1 MNISVLILTYNE
13 AANLPACLEALAQ
26 CDDIVVIDSGS
37 RDGTVEIARERG
49 AKVLVRPFDNFA
61 AQRNFGLLH
70 GDLRHDWVLHLDAD
84 EVLTDDFLEKLRQLD
99 PPPEVD
105 AYRVPSKLMLFGQW
119 LQFSGMYPSYQVRI
133 GRRDKLRFKQVG
145 HGQREDL
152 APERV
157 GLFAEPYLHFSFS
170 HGMRRWLEK
179 HIRYASDEADL
190 MLALR
195 GEAMDAKALL
205 KDPTERRRAVK
216 AWSARLPF
224 ALRPALRFIYVY
236 FYRQGFRDGWAGLTY
251 ALMISVYEGMIA
263 VFAYESL
270 MAQKPQDG
278 ANTTLLVR
286 SSQIRADSDRFRG
299 R

>member
-1 MNISVLILTYNE
+1 MNISVLILAYNE
-13 AANLPACLEALAQ
+13 AVNLPACLDALAW

-37 RDGTVEIARERG
+37 GDSTAEIARKRG

-84 EVLTDDFLEKLRQLD
+84 EVLTDKFVATLRQLD
-99 PPPEVD
+99 PPPEVE

-145 HGQREDL
+145 HGQREAL
-152 APERV
+152 APDRL
-157 GLFAEPYLHFSFS
+157 GLFPEPYLHFSFS

-190 MLALR
+190 MLVLR
-195 GEAMDAKALL
+195 GEATDPQPDNAYL
-205 KDPTERRRAVK
+205 KDPTERRRAAKV
-216 AWSARLPF
+216 WSARLPF

-236 FYRQGFRDGWAGLTY
+236 FYRQGFRDGWAGLVY
-251 ALMISVYEGMIA
+251 ALMTSVYEGMIA
-263 VFAYESL
+263 IFAYESL
-270 MAQKPQDG
+270 MTQKPQDG
-278 ANTTLLVR
+278 VDTTLLVR
-286 SSQIRADSDRFRG
+286 SSQTSAIPH
-299 R
+299 

>member
-1 MNISVLILTYNE
+1 MNISVLILAYNE
-13 AANLPACLEALAQ
+13 AANLPACLDALAW

-37 RDGTVEIARERG
+37 QDGTVEIAGERG

-84 EVLTDDFLEKLRQLD
+84 EVLTDDFLVKLRQLD
-99 PPPEVD
+99 PPAEVD
-105 AYRVPSKLMLFGQW
+105 AYFVPSKLMLFGQW
-119 LQFSGMYPSYQVRI
+119 LQFSGMYPSNQVRL

-145 HGQREDL
+145 HGQREDI

-157 GLFAEPYLHFSFS
+157 GLFPEPYLHFSFS

-190 MLALR
+190 ILALR
-195 GEAMDAKALL
+195 AEATDPQPTNAHL
-205 KDPTERRRAVK
+205 KHSTERRRAAK

-224 ALRPALRFIYVY
+224 ALRPVARFIYVY
-236 FYRQGFRDGWAGLTY
+236 FYRQGFRDGRAGLIY
-251 ALMISVYEGMIA
+251 ALMTSVYEGMIA
-263 VFAYESL
+263 IFAYESL
-270 MAQKPQDG
+270 MTQKPQG
-278 ANTTLLVR
+278 GVNTTLLVR
-286 SSQIRADSDRFRG
+286 SSQTSSMPH
-299 R
+299 